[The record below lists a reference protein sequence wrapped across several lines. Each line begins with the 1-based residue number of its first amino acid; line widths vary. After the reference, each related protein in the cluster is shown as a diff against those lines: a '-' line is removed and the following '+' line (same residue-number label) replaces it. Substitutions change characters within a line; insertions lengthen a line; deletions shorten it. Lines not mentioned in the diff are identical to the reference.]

1 MEEKK
6 IIIGRNGEQPFPITQ
21 DGVSGQH
28 ASLTIRVDGTWV
40 LEDLN
45 SRNGTFIRNEHFE
58 FERVAKKV
66 IQQDTVIRL
75 GNTDDI
81 RSIQF
86 MAVRLVKDPNDFS
99 YEFARLKQKW
109 GDIMSKKDK
118 LEKQISQ
125 MTYIPMGTSLLML
138 CATMSVKDINI
149 IRAAM
154 FLPSMLSPVINSF
167 SKKKLKQLNEEAR
180 YTFVCPNPKC
190 GMPLTETEIKKGQCL
205 KCKVHI

>member
-1 MEEKK
+1 MEEKE
-6 IIIGRNGEQPFPITQ
+6 IIIGRSGGQPFPISQ
-21 DGVSGQH
+21 DGVSEQH
-28 ASLTIRVDGTWV
+28 ASLTICSDGTWV
-40 LEDLN
+40 LKDLN
-45 SRNGTFIRNEHFE
+45 SRNGTFIRNERFE
-58 FERVAKKV
+58 FERIVRKV
-66 IQQDTVIRL
+66 IRQDTVIRL
-75 GNTDDI
+75 GCTDDI

-86 MAVRLVKDPNDFS
+86 MAVRLVKDPEDFS
-99 YEFARLKQKW
+99 YEFTRLQQKW
-109 GDIMSKKDK
+109 SETMTKKDK

-125 MTYIPMGTSLLML
+125 MTYIPMGASLLML

-205 KCKVHI
+205 KCKAHI